1 MAANDVSRRR
11 PRVGWATGG
20 CVDPSYPSRLSH
32 AGPRRADPDIMDLRR
47 LTSLF
52 HAHQFLR
59 FLLAGGL
66 NTLFGFAV
74 YAVAVLAGLPV
85 WLAML
90 VGTVAGVA
98 FNFVTLG
105 GYAFRDLSARR
116 LPRFMLG
123 YACVYGVNLAAFGLV
138 HRRVANPV
146 ACQVL
151 LVVPVALFSYLVM
164 SRFVF
169 RKRREG

>member
-1 MAANDVSRRR
+1 MR
-11 PRVGWATGG
+11 PRHLATLLGKH
-20 CVDPSYPSRLSH
+20 R
-32 AGPRRADPDIMDLRR
+32 
-47 LTSLF
+47 
-52 HAHQFLR
+52 FLR

-66 NTLFGFAV
+66 NTLFGFGV
-74 YAVAVLAGLPV
+74 YAGCVRAGAPV

-98 FNFVTLG
+98 FNFLTLG

-116 LPRFMLG
+116 LPRFVLG
-123 YACVYGVNLAAFGLV
+123 YALVYAANLAAFQAV
-138 HRRVANPV
+138 HRRVADPV

-169 RKRREG
+169 RGRRSA

>member
-1 MAANDVSRRR
+1 M
-11 PRVGWATGG
+11 P
-20 CVDPSYPSRLSH
+20 
-32 AGPRRADPDIMDLRR
+32 AGLRR
-47 LTSLF
+47 LAALLGR
-52 HAHQFLR
+52 HQFLR

-74 YAVAVLAGLPV
+74 YALAVLAGLPV

-116 LPRFMLG
+116 LPRFVLG
-123 YACVYGVNLAAFGLV
+123 YACTYAVNLAAFHLV
-138 HRRVANPV
+138 HRRVADPV

-169 RKRREG
+169 RKPRAA

>member
-1 MAANDVSRRR
+1 MSRAGRGALPGPLAGARIRAILRR
-11 PRVGWATGG
+11 VPATSTPARVEPIPTPMG
-20 CVDPSYPSRLSH
+20 
-32 AGPRRADPDIMDLRR
+32 LRR
-47 LTSLF
+47 LATLF
-52 HAHQFLR
+52 KTHQFLR

-66 NTLFGFAV
+66 NTLFGFCV
-74 YAVAVLAGLPV
+74 YALSVLAGLPV

-90 VGTVAGVA
+90 VGTVAGIA

-116 LPRFMLG
+116 LPRFVLG
-123 YACVYGVNLAAFGLV
+123 YAGVYGVNLAAFDLV

-169 RKRREG
+169 RKRREV

>member
-1 MAANDVSRRR
+1 M
-11 PRVGWATGG
+11 G
-20 CVDPSYPSRLSH
+20 
-32 AGPRRADPDIMDLRR
+32 LRR
-47 LTSLF
+47 LVTLLET
-52 HAHQFLR
+52 HQFLR

-66 NTLFGFAV
+66 NTLFGFGV
-74 YAVAVLAGLPV
+74 YALAVLAGLPV

-105 GYAFRDLSARR
+105 GYAFRDLSVRR
-116 LPRFMLG
+116 LPRFVLG
-123 YACVYGVNLAAFGLV
+123 YAGVYAANLAAFGLV
-138 HRRVANPV
+138 HRRVADPV

-169 RKRREG
+169 RKRREAGNP